1 MVKKLIVSSFAC
13 KPTAP
18 TLSLDDTSSLQFGA
32 AHIRLWLIYL
42 RLIFSR
48 LLNNGE
54 AEQKSAMCDV
64 QYSKADLA
72 SGKTASIYSSK

>member
-1 MVKKLIVSSFAC
+1 MVKKQTVSSFVCEPAS
-13 KPTAP
+13 P
-18 TLSLDDTSSLQFGA
+18 TLSLDDTSSFQFR
-32 AHIRLWLIYL
+32 AHIQLWLIYL

-48 LLNNGE
+48 LLNNRE
-54 AEQKSAMCDV
+54 AEQKSVMCNV